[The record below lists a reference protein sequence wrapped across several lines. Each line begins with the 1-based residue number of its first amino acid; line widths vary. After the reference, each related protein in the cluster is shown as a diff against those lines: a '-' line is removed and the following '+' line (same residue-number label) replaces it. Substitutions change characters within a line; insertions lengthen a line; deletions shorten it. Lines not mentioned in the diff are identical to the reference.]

1 MAPPPARNLSEFERT
16 CLPWLGE
23 VQAFALSLTRR
34 PADADDL
41 VQETFLKALR
51 SFDGF
56 QRGTNAKAWLFTI
69 ARRLLIDRYRRQR
82 IRPQPLA
89 EEALEDTALT
99 PAAPEV
105 DGAAWERIA
114 PETVRAAIEAVPEP
128 FRTAVV
134 LRDMHGLS
142 YQEVAQVLDV
152 PAGTVMSRLNRG
164 REYVRAAL
172 VDRLKDPS

>member
-1 MAPPPARNLSEFERT
+1 MAPPPARARSEFERT

-23 VQAFALSLTRR
+23 VQSFALSLTRK

-41 VQETFLKALR
+41 VQETYLKALR

-69 ARRLLIDRYRRQR
+69 ARRLLIDRYRRAR
-82 IRPQPLA
+82 VRPQPLA
-89 EEALEDTALT
+89 EEALEDTALS
-99 PAAPEV
+99 PPAPEV
-105 DGAAWERIA
+105 GSEAWERLSPQA
-114 PETVRAAIEAVPEP
+114 VREAIESVPEP

-134 LRDMHGLS
+134 LRDMHGLA
-142 YQEVAQVLDV
+142 YQEIAQVLDV

-172 VDRLKDPS
+172 VERLKDLP